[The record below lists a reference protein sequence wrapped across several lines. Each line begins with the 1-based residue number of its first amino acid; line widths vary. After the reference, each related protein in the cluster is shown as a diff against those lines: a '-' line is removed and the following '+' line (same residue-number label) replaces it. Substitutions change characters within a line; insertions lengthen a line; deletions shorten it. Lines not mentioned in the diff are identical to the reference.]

1 MGPYF
6 ILSILLWTSAN
17 MNSNG
22 TIQNTYLNLNI
33 IVNFILI
40 TILILVIVSFI
51 KVLKKLF
58 DLLNNVE
65 NLRNENLKLTS
76 SLASINKPEDLSE
89 KVVNNGS
96 VDIRKLLGYTGQ
108 LDYLKEDQAIN
119 TSYVWVEGNY
129 VNIKHRDQVK
139 YILVRDRLK
148 NIYSHWQKYHFI
160 QSHKSYLVNMKMI
173 RQVTWNEISLS
184 DGSKVPLSRT
194 HKKEFQD
201 AYALFLKK
209 HKVVDSI

>member
-1 MGPYF
+1 
-6 ILSILLWTSAN
+6 
-17 MNSNG
+17 
-22 TIQNTYLNLNI
+22 
-33 IVNFILI
+33 
-40 TILILVIVSFI
+40 VSFI
-51 KVLKKLF
+51 KVRKKLF
-58 DLLNNVE
+58 DLWNNVE

-89 KVVNNGS
+89 RVVNDGS